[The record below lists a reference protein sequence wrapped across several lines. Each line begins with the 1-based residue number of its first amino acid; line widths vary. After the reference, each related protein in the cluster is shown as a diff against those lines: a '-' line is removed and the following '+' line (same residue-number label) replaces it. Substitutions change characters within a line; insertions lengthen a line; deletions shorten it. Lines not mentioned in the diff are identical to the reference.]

1 MAARGAKSGW
11 GAIYTYWQTGSE
23 SNGTYLTKLDTW
35 DKSITVEKLLGP
47 IHDAGAMQ
55 SNVLLARLMRRTA
68 VRGIGSVVSCA
79 RTKTQFLFFTGE
91 LPDSCE

>member
-1 MAARGAKSGW
+1 M
-11 GAIYTYWQTGSE
+11 YSE
-23 SNGTYLTKLDTW
+23 SNGTYQTKLDAW
-35 DKSITVEKLLGP
+35 HKLITVDKLLGP

-55 SNVLLARLMRRTA
+55 SNVLLARLMRRTT

-79 RTKTQFLFFTGE
+79 RTKTQSIFFTGG